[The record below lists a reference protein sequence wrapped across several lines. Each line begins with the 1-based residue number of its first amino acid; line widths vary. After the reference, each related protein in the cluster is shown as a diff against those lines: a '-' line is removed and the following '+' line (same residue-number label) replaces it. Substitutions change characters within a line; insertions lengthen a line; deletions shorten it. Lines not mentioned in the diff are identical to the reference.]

1 MVVFLVDILGY
12 VIGFSAGYFFYK
24 LLGGFLQ
31 TRKSIPLRLGGWY
44 LLTISLTMPVL
55 PNDPVNIT
63 LTMPLFLIAL
73 ILAYAESRIVWIS
86 TALIFYPIMVAY
98 NYMWYD
104 FTGRIF
110 FRFFAGYGENAN
122 HICSTLSRAIVP
134 LFWYFVWQKYGKRL
148 ERITRFLDKKS
159 WILLDVICLASL
171 ASVFVSIYFTPDETY
186 KVYPCMI
193 ASIIT
198 GIGCLLLAT
207 YLAERIQT
215 EQERRKL
222 QLQQDYYEELER
234 NQTQIRKLR
243 HDMNNH
249 LAAVGG
255 LLEQEK
261 TEAALEYLH
270 GLYEHM
276 QTGSRHFCADSIVN
290 ALLNL
295 KYNAAVEAEIDT
307 FFHIG
312 IDGLT
317 EIDDISLCTLFANS
331 LDNAIEACRK
341 ITDRNKRR
349 LSLKAR
355 YSENGYFSLE
365 ISNSKINPVSEKQGV
380 FMTDKDNQ
388 KMHGLGI
395 ASMKEI
401 VERYKGTIDIQYTE
415 EEFTVVILI
424 SF

>member
-1 MVVFLVDILGY
+1 MVSFLTSILGY

-24 LLGGFLQ
+24 LLADFLQ
-31 TRKSIPLRLGGWY
+31 TRKSILLRLGGWY
-44 LLTISLTMPVL
+44 LLMVSLTMPAL

-63 LTMPLFLIAL
+63 LTIPVFLIGL
-73 ILAYAESRIVWIS
+73 ILAYAESWIVWIS
-86 TALIFYPIMVAY
+86 TALIFYPIMVAF

-122 HICSTLSRAIVP
+122 HICSTLSYASVP
-134 LFWYFVWQKYGKRL
+134 LFWYFVWRTYGKRL

-159 WILLDVICLASL
+159 WMLLDVICLASL
-171 ASVFVSIYFTPDETY
+171 ASVFVSIYYTPVETY

-193 ASIIT
+193 ASIVT
-198 GIGCLLLAT
+198 GLGCLLLAT

-222 QLQQDYYEELER
+222 QLQHDYYGELER

-261 TEAALEYLH
+261 TEEALEYLH

-276 QTGSRHFCADSIVN
+276 QTGSRRFCTNSIVN

-295 KYNAAVEAEIDT
+295 KYNAALEAEIDA

-312 IDGLT
+312 IDGMT

-341 ITDRNKRR
+341 ITDKEKRR

-355 YSENGYFSLE
+355 YSESGYFSLE
-365 ISNSKINPVSEKQGV
+365 ISNSKINPVSEKQGA

-415 EEFTVVILI
+415 EAFTVVILI

>member
-1 MVVFLVDILGY
+1 MITFLTNLFGY
-12 VIGFSAGYFFYK
+12 AIGFSAGYFFYK
-24 LLGGFLQ
+24 LLACFLQ
-31 TRKSIPLRLGGWY
+31 TRKSILSRVIGWF
-44 LLTISLTMPVL
+44 LLMTALTMPAM

-63 LTMPLFLIAL
+63 LTMPVFLIGL
-73 ILAYAESRIVWIS
+73 ILAYAESWVVWIS
-86 TALIFYPIMVAY
+86 TALIFYPIMFAY

-104 FTGRIF
+104 FTGRIY
-110 FRFFAGYGENAN
+110 FRFFAGYGDNAN
-122 HICSTLSRAIVP
+122 EICSTLAYSCVP
-134 LFWYFVWQKYGKRL
+134 LFWYFVWKRYGKRL

-159 WILLDVICLASL
+159 WLLLDVICLASL
-171 ASVFVSIYFTPDETY
+171 ASVFVSIYFTPAESY

-193 ASIIT
+193 ASIVT

-222 QLQQDYYEELER
+222 QLQHDYYGELER

-261 TEAALEYLH
+261 TEEALEYLH
-270 GLYEHM
+270 GLYEHV
-276 QTGSRHFCADSIVN
+276 QTGSRLFCADSIVN

-295 KYNAAVEAEIDT
+295 KYNAAIEAEIDT

-312 IDGLT
+312 IDGMT

-341 ITDRNKRR
+341 ITDQEKRR

-355 YSENGYFSLE
+355 YSESGYFSLE
-365 ISNSKINPVSEKQGV
+365 ISNSKINPVSEKQGA

-415 EEFTVVILI
+415 EEFTVVVLI

>member
-1 MVVFLVDILGY
+1 MVSFLTTILGY

-31 TRKSIPLRLGGWY
+31 TRKSILLRLGGW
-44 LLTISLTMPVL
+44 LLLMISLTMPAL

-63 LTMPLFLIAL
+63 LTMPVFLIGL
-73 ILAYAESRIVWIS
+73 ILAYAESWIVWIS
-86 TALIFYPIMVAY
+86 TALIFYPIMVAF

-122 HICSTLSRAIVP
+122 HICSTLSYASVP
-134 LFWYFVWQKYGKRL
+134 LFWLFVWRTYGKRL

-159 WILLDVICLASL
+159 WLLLDVICLASL
-171 ASVFVSIYFTPDETY
+171 ASVFVSIYYTPVETY

-193 ASIIT
+193 ASIVT

-222 QLQQDYYEELER
+222 QLQHDYYGELER

-261 TEAALEYLH
+261 TEEALEYLH

-276 QTGSRHFCADSIVN
+276 QTGSRHFCANSIVN

-312 IDGLT
+312 IDGMT

-341 ITDRNKRR
+341 IVDKEKRK

-355 YSENGYFSLE
+355 YSDTGYFSLE
-365 ISNSKINPVSEKQGV
+365 ISNSKINPVSEKQGS
-380 FMTDKDNQ
+380 FLTDKDNQ

-395 ASMKEI
+395 ASMKDS

-415 EEFTVVILI
+415 EVFTVVILI

>member
-1 MVVFLVDILGY
+1 MVDFLTSILGY

-24 LLGGFLQ
+24 LLAGFLQ
-31 TRKSIPLRLGGWY
+31 TRKSILLRLGGWY
-44 LLTISLTMPVL
+44 LLMISLTMPAL

-63 LTMPLFLIAL
+63 LTMPVFLIGL
-73 ILAYAESRIVWIS
+73 ILAYAESWIVWIS
-86 TALIFYPIMVAY
+86 TSLIFYPIMVAF

-104 FTGRIF
+104 FTGRIY

-122 HICSTLSRAIVP
+122 HICSTLSYASVP
-134 LFWYFVWQKYGKRL
+134 LFWYFVWRTYGKRL

-159 WILLDVICLASL
+159 WFLLDVICLASL
-171 ASVFVSIYFTPDETY
+171 ASVFVSIYYTPEETY

-193 ASIIT
+193 ACIVT
-198 GIGCLLLAT
+198 GLGCLLLAT

-222 QLQQDYYEELER
+222 QLQHDYYGELER

-276 QTGSRHFCADSIVN
+276 QTGSRRFCTNSIVN

-295 KYNAAVEAEIDT
+295 KYNGALEAEIDT

-312 IDGLT
+312 IDGMT

-341 ITDRNKRR
+341 IRDKEKRR

-365 ISNSKINPVSEKQGV
+365 ISNSKINSVSEKQGV

-415 EEFTVVILI
+415 EEFTVVTLI

>member
-1 MVVFLVDILGY
+1 MVIFLINLFGY
-12 VIGFSAGYFFYK
+12 VIGFTTGYIFYK
-24 LLGGFLQ
+24 LLAGFLQ
-31 TRKSIPLRLGGWY
+31 TRKSILLRLGGWY
-44 LLTISLTMPVL
+44 LLMISLTMPAL
-55 PNDPVNIT
+55 PNDPFNIT
-63 LTMPLFLIAL
+63 LTLPLFLVGI
-73 ILAYAESRIVWIS
+73 ILAYAESWVVWIS
-86 TALIFYPIMVAY
+86 TALIFYPIIVAY

-110 FRFFAGYGENAN
+110 FRFFAEYGENAN
-122 HICSTLSRAIVP
+122 QICSTLSYASVP
-134 LFWYFVWQKYGKRL
+134 LFWYFVWRTYGKRL

-171 ASVFVSIYFTPDETY
+171 ASVFVSIYYTPEETY

-193 ASIIT
+193 ASIVT

-255 LLEQEK
+255 LLEQKK
-261 TEAALEYLH
+261 TEEALRYLH
-270 GLYEHM
+270 GLYKHM
-276 QTGSRHFCADSIVN
+276 QTRSRLFSNNSIVN

-295 KYNAAVEAEIDT
+295 KYNAALEAEIDT

-312 IDGLT
+312 IDGMT

-341 ITDRNKRR
+341 ITDKERRR

-355 YSENGYFSLE
+355 YLDNGYFSLE
-365 ISNSKINPVSEKQGV
+365 ISNSKINPISKKQGT

-388 KMHGLGI
+388 KIHGLGI

-415 EEFTVVILI
+415 EKFTVVILI

>member
-1 MVVFLVDILGY
+1 MIVFLTNIFGY
-12 VIGFSAGYFFYK
+12 VISFSAGYFFYK
-24 LLGGFLQ
+24 LLACFLQ
-31 TRKSIPLRLGGWY
+31 TRKSILLRLVGGY
-44 LLTISLTMPVL
+44 LLMVALTMPAL

-63 LTMPLFLIAL
+63 LTLPLFFIGI
-73 ILAYAESRIVWIS
+73 ILTYAESWIVWIS

-122 HICSTLSRAIVP
+122 HICSTLSYASVP
-134 LFWYFVWQKYGKRL
+134 LFWFFVWRTYGKRL
-148 ERITRFLDKKS
+148 ERITHFLDKKS
-159 WILLDVICLASL
+159 WLLLDVICLASL
-171 ASVFVSIYFTPDETY
+171 ASVFVSIYYTPEETY

-193 ASIIT
+193 ASIVT

-222 QLQQDYYEELER
+222 QLQHDYYGELER

-261 TEAALEYLH
+261 TEEALEYLH

-276 QTGSRHFCADSIVN
+276 QTGGRHFCTNSIVN

-312 IDGLT
+312 IDGMT

-355 YSENGYFSLE
+355 YSDTGYFSLE
-365 ISNSKINPVSEKQGV
+365 ISNSKINPVSEKHGA

-388 KMHGLGI
+388 KIHGLGI

-401 VERYKGTIDIQYTE
+401 VEHYKGTIDIQYTE
-415 EEFTVVILI
+415 EAFTVVILI

>member
-1 MVVFLVDILGY
+1 MVVFLINIFGY
-12 VIGFSAGYFFYK
+12 VIGFSTGYIFYK
-24 LLGGFLQ
+24 LLAGFLQ
-31 TRKSIPLRLGGWY
+31 TRKSILLRLGGWY
-44 LLTISLTMPVL
+44 LLMVSLTMPAL

-63 LTMPLFLIAL
+63 FTMPLFLIGI
-73 ILAYAESRIVWIS
+73 ILAYAENWVVWIS
-86 TALIFYPIMVAY
+86 TALIFYPIIVAY

-110 FRFFAGYGENAN
+110 FRFFAECGENAN
-122 HICSTLSRAIVP
+122 HVCSTLSYASVP

-171 ASVFVSIYFTPDETY
+171 ASVFVSIYYTPEETY

-193 ASIIT
+193 ASIVT

-222 QLQQDYYEELER
+222 QLQQDYYGELER

-255 LLEQEK
+255 LLEQKK
-261 TEAALEYLH
+261 TEEALRYLH
-270 GLYEHM
+270 GLYKHM
-276 QTGSRHFCADSIVN
+276 QTGCRLFSNNSIVN

-295 KYNAAVEAEIDT
+295 KYNAALEAEIDT
-307 FFHIG
+307 FFHIS
-312 IDGLT
+312 IDGMT

-341 ITDRNKRR
+341 ITDKERRR

-355 YSENGYFSLE
+355 YSDNGYFSLE
-365 ISNSKINPVSEKQGV
+365 ISNSKINPISKKQGT

-388 KMHGLGI
+388 KIHGLGI

-415 EEFTVVILI
+415 EKFTVVILI

>member
-1 MVVFLVDILGY
+1 MVLFLTNIFGY
-12 VIGFSAGYFFYK
+12 VIGFSAGYIFYK

-31 TRKSIPLRLGGWY
+31 TRKSILLRLGGWY
-44 LLTISLTMPVL
+44 LLTVSLTMPAL

-63 LTMPLFLIAL
+63 LTMPVFLIGL
-73 ILAYAESRIVWIS
+73 IMVYDESLIVWIS
-86 TALIFYPIMVAY
+86 TALIFYPIMFAY

-104 FTGRIF
+104 FTAWIF
-110 FRFFAGYGENAN
+110 FRFFAEYGENAN
-122 HICSTLSRAIVP
+122 EICSTLSYASVP
-134 LFWYFVWQKYGKRL
+134 LFWYFVCRKYGKRL
-148 ERITRFLDKKS
+148 ENITRFLDKKS

-171 ASVFVSIYFTPDETY
+171 ASVFVSIFFTPEATY

-193 ASIIT
+193 TSIVT
-198 GIGCLLLAT
+198 GLGCLLLAT

-222 QLQQDYYEELER
+222 QLQHDYYGELER

-249 LAAVGG
+249 LATVGE

-261 TEAALEYLH
+261 TEDALEYLH
-270 GLYEHM
+270 GLYKHM
-276 QTGSRHFCADSIVN
+276 QTGSRQFCTNSIVN

-295 KYNAAVEAEIDT
+295 KYNAATEAEIDT
-307 FFHIG
+307 FFHIDING
-312 IDGLT
+312 MT

-341 ITDRNKRR
+341 ILDKEKRR

-355 YSENGYFSLE
+355 YSESGYFSLE
-365 ISNSKINPVSEKQGV
+365 ISNSKINPVSEKQGA

-415 EEFTVVILI
+415 ETFTVVILI

>member
-1 MVVFLVDILGY
+1 MVVILINIFGY
-12 VIGFSAGYFFYK
+12 VIGFSAGYIFYK
-24 LLGGFLQ
+24 LLAGFLQ
-31 TRKSIPLRLGGWY
+31 TRKSILLRLGGW
-44 LLTISLTMPVL
+44 LLLMISLTMPAL

-63 LTMPLFLIAL
+63 LAMPVFLIGL
-73 ILAYAESRIVWIS
+73 ILAYAESWVVWIS
-86 TALIFYPIMVAY
+86 TALIFYPIIVAY

-110 FRFFAGYGENAN
+110 FRFFVEYGQNAN
-122 HICSTLSRAIVP
+122 HVCSTLSYASVP

-148 ERITRFLDKKS
+148 ERITHFLDKRS
-159 WILLDVICLASL
+159 WLLLDVICLASL
-171 ASVFVSIYFTPDETY
+171 ASVFVSIYYTPEETY

-193 ASIIT
+193 ASIVT

-249 LAAVGG
+249 LAAVGE

-261 TEAALEYLH
+261 TQEALRYLH
-270 GLYEHM
+270 GLYEYM
-276 QTGSRHFCADSIVN
+276 QTGSRVFCTNSIVN

-295 KYNAAVEAEIDT
+295 KYNAALEAEIDT

-312 IDGLT
+312 IDGMT

-341 ITDRNKRR
+341 ITDKEKRR

-355 YSENGYFSLE
+355 YLDNGYFSLE
-365 ISNSKINPVSEKQGV
+365 ISNSKINPISEKQGT

-401 VERYKGTIDIQYTE
+401 VERYIGTIDIQYTE
-415 EEFTVVILI
+415 EEFKVVILI

>member
-1 MVVFLVDILGY
+1 MITFLTDLFSY
-12 VIGFSAGYFFYK
+12 LFSLSAGYFFYK
-24 LLGGFLQ
+24 LLADFLQ
-31 TRKSIPLRLGGWY
+31 TRRSVLMRLSGWF
-44 LLTISLTMPVL
+44 LLTGALTAPAQ

-63 LTMPLFLIAL
+63 LTMPVFLIGL
-73 ILAYAESRIVWIS
+73 ILTYAESWIVWIS
-86 TALIFYPIMVAY
+86 TALIFYPIMFAY

-110 FRFFAGYGENAN
+110 FRFFAEYGENAN
-122 HICSTLSRAIVP
+122 QICSTLSYASVP
-134 LFWYFVWQKYGKRL
+134 LFWYFVWRRYGKRL

-159 WILLDVICLASL
+159 WLLLDVICLASL
-171 ASVFVSIYFTPDETY
+171 ASVFVSIYYTPEETY

-193 ASIIT
+193 ASIVT

-207 YLAERIQT
+207 YLAERIRT

-222 QLQQDYYEELER
+222 QLQHDYYGELER

-243 HDMNNH
+243 HDMNSQ

-255 LLEQEK
+255 LLEQGK
-261 TEAALEYLH
+261 TEEALEYLH

-276 QTGSRHFCADSIVN
+276 QTGSRLFCTDSIVN

-295 KYNAAVEAEIDT
+295 KYNAALEAKIDT

-312 IDGLT
+312 IDGMT

-341 ITDRNKRR
+341 IPDQEKRR

-355 YSENGYFSLE
+355 YSESGCFSLE
-365 ISNSKINPVSEKQGV
+365 ISNSKINSVSEKQGS
-380 FMTDKDNQ
+380 FITDKEDR

-401 VERYKGTIDIQYTE
+401 VESYRGTIDIQYTE